1 MRKGSAKMKPY
12 EAPEIQEKLS
22 VIKDAVLSV
31 VPDTEA
37 IYLFG
42 SYAYGEPHKYSDL
55 DVYVVVPDSEKRRQ
69 LDLQYEITHDI
80 SLKKLMF
87 PCDLMVQYS
96 NVFERIKNEPTI
108 AKTVAVKG
116 VKVYG

>member
-1 MRKGSAKMKPY
+1 VKPY
-12 EAPEIQEKLS
+12 EAPEIQEKLNL
-22 VIKDAVLSV
+22 IKDAVLSV

-37 IYLFG
+37 VYLFG
-42 SYAYGEPHKYSDL
+42 SYAYGVPHEYSDL

-69 LDLQYEITHDI
+69 LDLQYEIIRNI
-80 SLKKLMF
+80 SLKKIMF

-116 VKVYG
+116 VRVWPI